1 MSESKKYKTF
11 AELKE
16 SVVISSISETRKV
29 DMIAD
34 LDDFVKRIKHS
45 QKKANISSATIK
57 QGK

>member
-16 SVVISSISETRKV
+16 SVISSSISENRKV

-45 QKKANISSATIK
+45 QKKVNITGANIK